1 MKKTI
6 MISLVLGSACAF
18 AAQQFSQGAETIA
31 AKANQTVKAVKD
43 GAEQLVG
50 KIEKSTTKMANKDTS
65 NTATKK

>member
-18 AAQQFSQGAETIA
+18 SAQQFSQGAETIA